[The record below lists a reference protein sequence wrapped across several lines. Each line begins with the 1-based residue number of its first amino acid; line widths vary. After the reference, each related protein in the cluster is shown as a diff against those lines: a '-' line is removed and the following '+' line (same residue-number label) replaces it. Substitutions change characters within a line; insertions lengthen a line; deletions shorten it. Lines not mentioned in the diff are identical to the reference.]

1 MRHGWSFVQ
10 LSVSASL
17 LVLCAAGCAATPA
30 ARSGAA
36 PAAPTLEEARAVA
49 LFDGRSG
56 RRLAWRELLERAA
69 AADVVVVGET
79 HSLAPGLAFAQALYE
94 DLLTRSRPAL
104 SLEFFSRDHQVAV
117 DDYLT
122 GVIDEQAF
130 RTVTGRTD
138 GNDSHLP
145 MVDAARRAG
154 AAVVAANAP
163 RRYARLART
172 QGFEALR
179 ALRPSQR
186 ALFVVPEALTPG
198 PYEEAFR
205 ETMQA
210 MAAQGQAGH
219 SGGEDVVAGFYRA
232 QNLWDATMADSVVRQ
247 LAHGPVLHVVGRFHS
262 DFGGGLVRRLRAQA
276 PRGTTLLT
284 ISVLDASAPELA
296 PKDVARADVVVHA
309 HAARR

>member
-1 MRHGWSFVQ
+1 MRRFALLFLATLAA
-10 LSVSASL
+10 LSV
-17 LVLCAAGCAATPA
+17 VAGCAAAPA
-30 ARSGAA
+30 ARSPA
-36 PAAPTLEEARAVA
+36 PAPTLDDGRAVA

-56 RRLAWRELLERAA
+56 RRLAWEELLERAA

-117 DDYLT
+117 DDYRT
-122 GVIDEQAF
+122 GVIDEAAF
-130 RTVTGRTD
+130 RKATGRTE
-138 GNDSHLP
+138 GNYPFGHRNMLES
-145 MVDAARRAG
+145 ARRAG

-219 SGGEDVVAGFYRA
+219 SDGEDVVAGFYRA
-232 QNLWDATMADSVVRQ
+232 QNLWDATMADSIVRQ

-284 ISVLDASAPELA
+284 ISVLDESAPELA

-309 HAARR
+309 QSARR